1 MAETTMVA
9 WTIAEVEDPTNVHSF
24 DEKATFHAI
33 EFPAQHGSTVMK
45 LLAKA
50 AMNLKD
56 MGYGHLKRM
65 KKAAA
70 PGRLLAL
77 VAPDAAVVATV
88 IEALPTVNDLVT
100 VCVDVPKYAATTKDE
115 FAAGNAEWPMV
126 FHPNVDATS
135 VPLTDDEVR
144 HMQAFVSRLYEEA
157 TDAPSTLANG
167 CGRQH
172 CLVVNPLTNTIV
184 ASAADWTPVGCNPLM
199 QHAPMQALEVVSIQ
213 DVARDQSQAATES
226 YLCTG
231 YDVYVAVEPCVMCA
245 MALVHSRVR
254 RVIYFKKNAGSGA
267 LGSNYYLHTKR
278 SLNHRYRVFHACQP
292 SP

>member
-1 MAETTMVA
+1 MAETMAA
-9 WTIAEVEDPTNVHSF
+9 WTIVEVEDPTSVHSF
-24 DEKATFHAI
+24 DERAAFHAV

-45 LLAKA
+45 LLATA

-77 VAPDAAVVATV
+77 VSPDAIVVDTIVA
-88 IEALPTVNDLVT
+88 ALPTIHDLVT
-100 VCVDVPKYAATTKDE
+100 VSVDVPKYAATTKDE
-115 FAAGNAEWPMV
+115 FAVGNAVWPMV
-126 FHPNVDATS
+126 FHPNVDVTS
-135 VPLTDDEVR
+135 IPLTDDEV
-144 HMQAFVSRLYEEA
+144 HQMQSFVERVYEDA

-167 CGRQH
+167 CGREH
-172 CLVVNPLTNTIV
+172 CVVVNPLTNTVV

-199 QHAPMQALEVVSIQ
+199 EHAPMQALEVVSTQ
-213 DVARDQSQAATES
+213 DVARDQSQTATES

-254 RVIYFKKNAGSGA
+254 RVIYLKKNDASGA

-278 SLNHRYRVFHACQP
+278 SLNHRYRVFHACQA
-292 SP
+292 